1 MTVRKI
7 GETAVSSPLKRV
19 ALLVMAV
26 LFFVSVTAFAVPPV
40 MYDVTIYDGESVVVV
55 TTAETDAQKVLE
67 KAGITPRQIDK
78 IASGNVLRVMKETM
92 RPRFE

>member
-1 MTVRKI
+1 MHRHFLDPVHAPDDVPGGDEQGGDDQLLYCVGI
-7 GETAVSSPLKRV
+7 GTDFDGIGGNLEVGEPGQLT
-19 ALLVMAV
+19 LLFEA
-26 LFFVSVTAFAVPPV
+26 
-40 MYDVTIYDGESVVVV
+40 
-55 TTAETDAQKVLE
+55 LE